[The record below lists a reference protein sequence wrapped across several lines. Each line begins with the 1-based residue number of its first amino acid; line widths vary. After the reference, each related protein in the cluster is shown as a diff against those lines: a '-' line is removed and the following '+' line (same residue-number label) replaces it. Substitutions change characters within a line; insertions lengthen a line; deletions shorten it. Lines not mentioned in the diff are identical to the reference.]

1 MIGIYYTVLFAFGS
15 IISSNRQDKK
25 STLAHETSKKLGY
38 EDFKNTW
45 GVWEARG

>member
-1 MIGIYYTVLFAFGS
+1 MNGIYYTVLFAFGS